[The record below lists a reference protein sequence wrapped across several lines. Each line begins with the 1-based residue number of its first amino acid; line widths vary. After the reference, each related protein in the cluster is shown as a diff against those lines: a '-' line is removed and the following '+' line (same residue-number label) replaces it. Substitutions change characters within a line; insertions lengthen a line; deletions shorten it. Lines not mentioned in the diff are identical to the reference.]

1 MNLCVDQGNTLLKAA
16 LFDGEML
23 ISHFTMDS
31 DSESGLSQILD
42 RFKVDK
48 AILSSVS
55 AVPVDAILSARV
67 KKFVL
72 FNHQTPVPVVNL
84 YETPETLG
92 KDRLA
97 AVVGASWLKQET
109 DLLVIDAGTA
119 ITFDFIDS
127 HGVYHG
133 GNIAPGLEMR
143 AESLHHYT
151 GRLPRVEL
159 AEDVVFL
166 GKNTSEAIIAGIIYG
181 AAFEIDGYIDRLLLK
196 YPKLCTF
203 LTGGSS
209 FYFDGK
215 LKNPIFADK
224 NLVLTGLNRILQYNV
239 S

>member
-1 MNLCVDQGNTLLKAA
+1 MNLCIDQGNTLIKAA
-16 LFDGEML
+16 LFDDTKL
-23 ISHFTMDS
+23 IKHFSIES
-31 DSESGLSQILD
+31 DFDAGLSGILD
-42 RFKVDK
+42 KFSVDR
-48 AILSSVS
+48 AILSSV
-55 AVPVDAILSARV
+55 AAFPVDAILSSRV
-67 KKFVL
+67 KDLVL
-72 FNHQTPVPVVNL
+72 FTHKTPVPVVNT
-84 YETPETLG
+84 YQTPETLG

-97 AVVGASWLKQET
+97 AIVGANWLKPET

-119 ITFDFIDS
+119 ITFDFIDAQ
-127 HGVYHG
+127 GVFHG

-143 AESLHHYT
+143 AKSLHQFT
-151 GRLPRVEL
+151 GRLPLVEL
-159 AEDVVFL
+159 HTEVDFT
-166 GKNTSEAIIAGIIYG
+166 GKNTNDAIIAGIIYG